1 MQLSLK
7 RKGDYAVRAMI
18 SVGRHHETGL
28 RQARQI
34 STEMNIPYKTL
45 TLVLAG
51 LVSEGLLEAA
61 HGPKGGYRL
70 ARHPRD
76 ISLLD
81 IVEAAEGPVT
91 FDHCVL
97 RDGPCD
103 WVETCPVHDTW
114 ARTQKALTQELAST
128 SLEEMAA
135 IDAAIEA
142 GSYRPEAP
150 PHTLSTDRHGRRN

>member
-18 SVGRHHETGL
+18 SVGRHHGTGL

-34 STEMNIPYKTL
+34 STEMHIPYKTL
-45 TLVLAG
+45 TLILAG
-51 LVSEGLLEAA
+51 LVAERLLAA
-61 HGPKGGYRL
+61 THGPNGGYRL
-70 ARHPRD
+70 ARDPAD
-76 ISLLD
+76 ISVLD
-81 IVEAAEGPVT
+81 IVVAAEGPAT

-103 WVETCPVHDTW
+103 WEETCPVHDTW
-114 ARTQKALTQELAST
+114 ARTQEALIRELAST
-128 SLEEMAA
+128 SLADMVG

-142 GSYRPEAP
+142 GAYQPEAP
-150 PHTLSTDRHGRRN
+150 PHTRPTARHGKRH